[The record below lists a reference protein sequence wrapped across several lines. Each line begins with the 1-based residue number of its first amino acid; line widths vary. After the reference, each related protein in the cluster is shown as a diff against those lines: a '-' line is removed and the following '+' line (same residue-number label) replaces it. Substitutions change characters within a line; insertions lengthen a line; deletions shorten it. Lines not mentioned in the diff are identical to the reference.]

1 MPTCELV
8 LPELG
13 LGDRLIKVSLWL
25 VERGSRVVEGDP
37 LVELL
42 AGEATVDL
50 PSPATGVLIKKMV
63 AEDEPVHVG
72 QRLAV
77 IAAEVE
83 DPDDDPDDE
92 DRARDW

>member
-1 MPTCELV
+1 MTRDLV

-13 LGDRLIKVSLWL
+13 LGDRPIKVSLWL
-25 VERGSRVVEGDP
+25 VGRGSRVVEGDP

-50 PSPATGVLIKKMV
+50 PSPATGVLVKKLV
-63 AEDEPVHVG
+63 AEDEPVCAG

-77 IAAEVE
+77 IEADVE
-83 DPDDDPDDE
+83 DFP
-92 DRARDW
+92 